1 MKVLVLHGPN
11 LNLLGEREPHLYGR
25 ATLAELDAV
34 ISARAAALGM
44 EVRVYQ
50 SNHEGSLI
58 DFLQSERKWAEG
70 VLLNAGAL
78 THYSWALHDALT
90 ATALPFVEVH
100 LSDVQKREVWRRF
113 SVFEDTRKAVFSGKG
128 VDSYLEGLAFLAALR
143 PS

>member
-1 MKVLVLHGPN
+1 MNVLVLHGPN
-11 LNLLGEREPHLYGR
+11 LNLLGEREPHLYGH
-25 ATLAELDAV
+25 ATLVELDA
-34 ISARAAALGM
+34 IIAARAKELGLA
-44 EVRVYQ
+44 VRIYQ

-90 ATALPFVEVH
+90 ATSLPFVEVH
-100 LSDVQKREVWRRF
+100 LSDVMKRETWRHF
-113 SVFEDTRKAVFSGKG
+113 SVFEGNRKALFSGKG

-143 PS
+143 K

>member
-1 MKVLVLHGPN
+1 VNVLVLHGPN

-25 ATLAELDAV
+25 TTLAELDAV
-34 ISARAAALGM
+34 VSARATQLGM
-44 EVRVYQ
+44 AVRSYQ

-58 DFLQSERKWAEG
+58 DFLQSERTWAQG

-100 LSDVQKREVWRRF
+100 LSDVKKREAWRHF
-113 SVFEDTRKAVFSGKG
+113 SVFESNRKAVFSGKG
-128 VDSYLEGLAFLAALR
+128 VDSYLEGLAFLTTLG
-143 PS
+143 

>member
-1 MKVLVLHGPN
+1 VNVLVLHGPN

-34 ISARAAALGM
+34 ISARATEYGM
-44 EVRVYQ
+44 VVRIYQ

-58 DFLQSERKWAEG
+58 DFLQSERTWAHG
-70 VLLNAGAL
+70 VLINAGAL

-100 LSDVQKREVWRRF
+100 LSDVKKREAWRHF
-113 SVFEDTRKAVFSGKG
+113 SVFESNRKAVFSGKG
-128 VDSYLEGLAFLAALR
+128 VDSYLEGLAFLATLR
-143 PS
+143 